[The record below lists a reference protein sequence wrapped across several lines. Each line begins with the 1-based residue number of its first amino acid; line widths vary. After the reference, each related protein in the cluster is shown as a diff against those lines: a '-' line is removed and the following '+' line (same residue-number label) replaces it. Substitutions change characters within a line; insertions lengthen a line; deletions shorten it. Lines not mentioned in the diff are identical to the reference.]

1 MGVTVHPTPSAAAP
15 RLADVGAG
23 PAGSPGL
30 SVAICTRDRP
40 ALLRR
45 ALQSLAAQSAPP
57 DEILVVDNGSPDGA
71 VRGVAAEFAGVRYVA
86 EPVPGL
92 DFARNRALRA
102 ATHAIVAFLDDDAI
116 ADRDWALGVRAVFTG
131 HPAVAAGTGRIAPL
145 ALETDAQRLFEA
157 NGGLFA
163 DHGTRVRLPADAAR
177 PLRGRRVP
185 LIAWAVSVGSG
196 ANLAVRRDAA
206 LAVGGF
212 DEALDLGAV
221 LPGGGDNDMVWR
233 LLQAGHEVV
242 YEPRAIVRHEH
253 RREHAAAMAQIIG
266 HQRALVALLTKA
278 VVHTRGAGR
287 LPVIGFLLWR
297 LAKPGVRLA
306 RRAMGRDPL
315 PAPVLLRMWLA
326 CVGAL
331 VAYPRARRVAGQ
343 RRHASAMATV
353 A

>member
-1 MGVTVHPTPSAAAP
+1 MRAALSAAQRPTTSAATAASGVT
-15 RLADVGAG
+15 
-23 PAGSPGL
+23 
-30 SVAICTRDRP
+30 VAICTRDRP

-45 ALQSLAAQSAPP
+45 ALHSLVAQAAPP
-57 DEILVVDNGSPDGA
+57 DEILVVDNGSPAGA
-71 VRGVAAEFAGVRYVA
+71 VRAVVEEFRGVRYVT

-92 DFARNRALRA
+92 DFARNRALSA
-102 ATHAIVAFLDDDAI
+102 ATHDVVAFLDDDAI
-116 ADRDWALGVRAVFTG
+116 ADRGWVRGMRALFAE
-131 HPAVAAGTGRIAPL
+131 HPGAAAGTGRIAPL
-145 ALETDAQRLFEA
+145 ALETEAQRLFEA

-163 DHGTRVRLPADAAR
+163 DHETRVRLPADAAR

-196 ANLAVRRDAA
+196 ANLAVRRSAA

-253 RREHAAAMAQIIG
+253 RRERDAAMQQIVG
-266 HQRALVALLTKA
+266 HQRALIALLTKA
-278 VVHTRGAGR
+278 VVHTRGVGR
-287 LPVIGFLLWR
+287 MPVIGFLLWR

-306 RRAMGRDPL
+306 RRAVGRDPL
-315 PAPVLLRMWLA
+315 PASVLLRMWLA
-326 CVGAL
+326 CAGAL
-331 VAYPRARRVAGQ
+331 VAYPHARRVAGQ
-343 RRHASAMATV
+343 RRRAGGGVTAADGAIV